1 MKLFFSV
8 GEPSGDQHA
17 AALIHELQQRR
28 PDIVTSGFG
37 GPAMQQAGCDL
48 VYPLT
53 DLAVMGFLRVIP
65 MIGRFYRLV
74 KRAEQIFQDSP
85 PDAVILVDFPGFNW
99 WIARKAHAAGIPVF
113 YYLPP
118 QLWAWASYR
127 VKRMRRFVN
136 HILCGLPFEKDWY
149 AQRGI
154 EAEYV
159 GHPCFDELH
168 EQTLDEDFVE
178 TYRGRRGPVV
188 AILPGSRSQEVTL
201 NWPLIQQVLERV
213 QARHP
218 DTQFLVAN
226 YKSSQRRKCEAL
238 FLAGPGRGRVEFHV
252 GKTSEILEAADCC
265 LMVSGSVS
273 LEVLARKTPT
283 VAIYR
288 STRLVEFF
296 AHRLVT
302 CDYMSL
308 PNLFA
313 GEELLPE
320 FPFSGSFAD
329 KIEPISDILDDWL
342 SHPETLETLVDQLN
356 TLHQTVS
363 LSGAIPRTA
372 TAILKRLP
380 GQPVRR
386 AA

>member
-28 PDIVTSGFG
+28 PGIVATGFG

-53 DLAVMGFLRVIP
+53 DLAVIGFLRVIP

-74 KRAEQIFQDSP
+74 KQAEKIFRDSP

-127 VKRMRRFVN
+127 VKRMRRFVD
-136 HILCGLPFEKDWY
+136 HVLCGLPFEKDWY

-159 GHPCFDELH
+159 GHPYFDELDK
-168 EQTLDEDFVE
+168 QALDEDFLR
-178 TYRGRRGPVV
+178 TYRDRRGPVV
-188 AILPGSRSQEVTL
+188 AVLPGSRSQEVAL
-201 NWPLIQQVLERV
+201 NWPVIQDVIERL
-213 QARHP
+213 QSRHS
-218 DTQFLVAN
+218 DTLFLVAN
-226 YKSSQRRKCEAL
+226 YRSSQRRKCEAH
-238 FLAGPGRGRVEFHV
+238 FLAGPGRDCVEFHV

-288 STRLVEFF
+288 SPRLVEFL

-313 GEELLPE
+313 EEELLPE
-320 FPFSGSFAD
+320 FPFSGSYAD

-342 SHPETLETLVDQLN
+342 THPETLEALVDRLDS
-356 TLHQTVS
+356 LHQTVR
-363 LSGAIPRTA
+363 LNGAIPRTA
-372 TAILKRLP
+372 DAILRRLP
-380 GQPVRR
+380 AQSVLR